1 MQSREQTYGQPR
13 RALGGKGKGVASI
26 QMTKELVFS
35 PTTKR
40 LETGGTMRVD
50 FLMCGIGSDARGF
63 R

>member
-26 QMTKELVFS
+26 QMTKISVQ

>member
-1 MQSREQTYGQPR
+1 MGNRVARLAMGICE
-13 RALGGKGKGVASI
+13 KGKRGRVY
-26 QMTKELVFS
+26 TNDKKLVFS